1 MKVFTITCAKISIY
15 DSTEGICSRIPETGV
30 MLIEYFIKI
39 LRCFSYLMKFTFIAS
54 DKTNHIGRK
63 IINICLTSRKKKF
76 I

>member
-1 MKVFTITCAKISIY
+1 MQ
-15 DSTEGICSRIPETGV
+15 RIPETGV
-30 MLIEYFIKI
+30 MLIECFIKI

-63 IINICLTSRKKKF
+63 VINICLTSGKKKF